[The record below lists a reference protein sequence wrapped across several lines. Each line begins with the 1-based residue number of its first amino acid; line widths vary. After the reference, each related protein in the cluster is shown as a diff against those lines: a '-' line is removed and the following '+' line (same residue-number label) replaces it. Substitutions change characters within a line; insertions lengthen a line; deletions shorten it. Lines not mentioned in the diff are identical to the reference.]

1 MSRVVPS
8 GARSKKV
15 QFILSGMNPICVSAQ
30 ARIEH
35 GLRTTEN
42 CNLIGNKWAV
52 DMLRKHI
59 VNGTTRHAYL
69 FAGPPGLGRR
79 TLALRFAQALN
90 CITPAAPGIPCGE
103 CRDCKQI
110 AAMHHADMTVIQAES
125 EGGTL
130 KVDQIREARRTLVL
144 KPYQASYRVALF
156 LRFQEA
162 NDNAA
167 NALLK
172 TLEEAPSYAV
182 LILTADNPEQLLPTI
197 VSRCEVLRLRPLR
210 VDDVTN
216 ELERRGIENGRAKLI
231 AHISGGRFGYALR
244 LLEDDALLGWRE
256 ERLNDLQTLLSASR
270 VEKFAYAEKLSKD
283 KESMRQAI
291 LVWLSYW
298 RDVMLRTVQAETPL
312 VNVDRNL
319 EIEDVAGKLDL
330 SAARQMVCTLEGAL
344 EKMERN
350 VNSRLLAEVLLL
362 DLPKV

>member
-1 MSRVVPS
+1 
-8 GARSKKV
+8 
-15 QFILSGMNPICVSAQ
+15 MNS
-30 ARIEH
+30 
-35 GLRTTEN
+35 N
-42 CNLIGNKWAV
+42 WNLIGHEWAV
-52 DMLRKHI
+52 DMLKKHVI
-59 VNGTTRHAYL
+59 NGTTRHAYL

-90 CITPAAPGIPCGE
+90 CPTPVDAGIPCGE

-110 AAMHHADMTVIQAES
+110 AAMQHSDLTIIQAES

-130 KVDQIREARRTLVL
+130 KVDQIRETRRSLTL
-144 KPYQASYRVALF
+144 KPYQANYRVALF

-197 VSRCEVLRLRPLR
+197 VSRCEVLRLRPLKIES
-210 VDDVTN
+210 VQSA
-216 ELERRGIENGRAKLI
+216 LENREVETSLAKLI

-244 LLEDDALLGWRE
+244 LVENEALLEKRE
-256 ERLNDLQTLLSASR
+256 ERLNDLQSLISASR
-270 VEKFAYAEKLSKD
+270 VEKFAYADKLARD
-283 KESMRQAI
+283 KESMRQAVLI
-291 LVWLSYW
+291 WLSYW
-298 RDVMLRTVQAETPL
+298 RDVMLRSAQAETPL
-312 VNVDRNL
+312 VNVDRNV
-319 EIEDVAGKLDL
+319 EIEDLAGRLDL
-330 SAARQMVCTLEGAL
+330 STARRAVSDFEDVL

>member
-1 MSRVVPS
+1 MTPS
-8 GARSKKV
+8 W
-15 QFILSGMNPICVSAQ
+15 
-30 ARIEH
+30 
-35 GLRTTEN
+35 
-42 CNLIGNKWAV
+42 NLIGNEWAIE
-52 DMLRKHI
+52 MLKKH
-59 VNGTTRHAYL
+59 VTRDTTRHAYL

-90 CITPAAPGIPCGE
+90 CPTPVEPGIPCGQ
-103 CRDCKQI
+103 CRDCRQI
-110 AAMHHADMTVIQAES
+110 AAMQHADLSVIQADT

-130 KVDQIREARRTLVL
+130 KVDQIREARRALVL
-144 KPYQASYRVALF
+144 KPYQAKYRVALF

-197 VSRCEVLRLRPLR
+197 VSRCEVIRLRPLR
-210 VDDVTN
+210 VEEVQS
-216 ELERRGIENGRAKLI
+216 ELETRGLETRDAKLM
-231 AHISGGRFGYALR
+231 AHLSGGRFGYALR
-244 LLEDDALLGWRE
+244 LLEDESILGRRE
-256 ERLNDLQTLLSASR
+256 ERLNDLQSLISATR
-270 VEKFAYAEKLSKD
+270 VEKFAYADKLSKD

-291 LVWLSYW
+291 MIWLSYW
-298 RDVMLRTVQAETPL
+298 RDVMLRTAHAETPL
-312 VNVDRNL
+312 VNVDRNV
-319 EIEDVAGKLDL
+319 EIEDLAQRLDL
-330 SAARQMVCTLEGAL
+330 SVARRVVSGLEDVL

>member
-1 MSRVVPS
+1 MTD
-8 GARSKKV
+8 
-15 QFILSGMNPICVSAQ
+15 NW
-30 ARIEH
+30 
-35 GLRTTEN
+35 
-42 CNLIGNKWAV
+42 NLIGHEWAV
-52 DMLRKHI
+52 DMLKKHV

-90 CITPAAPGIPCGE
+90 CQSPIETGIPCGK

-110 AAMHHADMTVIQAES
+110 DAMQHPDLAVVQADS

-130 KVDQIREARRTLVL
+130 KVDQIRDTRRSLTL
-144 KPYQASYRVALF
+144 KPYIANYRVALF
-156 LRFQEA
+156 LRFQQA

-197 VSRCEVLRLRPLR
+197 VSRCEVLRLRPLNIEA
-210 VDDVTN
+210 VQK
-216 ELERRGIENGRAKLI
+216 ELENRGLEIGQAKLI

-244 LLEDDALLGWRE
+244 LIENDSLLEKRDQ
-256 ERLNDLQTLLSASR
+256 RLNDLLTLIPASR
-270 VEKFAYAEKLSKD
+270 VEKFAYADKLAKD

-291 LVWLSYW
+291 LIWLSYW
-298 RDVMLRTVQAETPL
+298 RDVMLRTAQAESPL
-312 VNVDRNL
+312 VNVDHNM
-319 EIEDVAGKLDL
+319 EIEALADRMDL
-330 SAARQMVCTLEGAL
+330 SSARRVVSGLENTL
-344 EKMERN
+344 EKMEKN
-350 VNSRLLAEVLLL
+350 VNPRLLAEVLLL

>member
-1 MSRVVPS
+1 MTTSLITDHW
-8 GARSKKV
+8 
-15 QFILSGMNPICVSAQ
+15 QFV
-30 ARIEH
+30 
-35 GLRTTEN
+35 
-42 CNLIGNKWAV
+42 GNAWAV
-52 DMLRKHI
+52 EMLKKHV

-90 CITPAAPGIPCGE
+90 CPTPLEAGVPCGQ
-103 CRDCKQI
+103 CRDCRQI
-110 AAMHHADMTVIQAES
+110 AAVQHADLTVVQAEA

-130 KVDQIREARRTLVL
+130 KVDQIREARRALNL
-144 KPYQASYRVALF
+144 KPYQARYRVALF

-197 VSRCEVLRLRPLR
+197 VSRCEVIRLRPLKMEE
-210 VDDVTN
+210 VIQA
-216 ELERRGIENGRAKLI
+216 LESRGIENGQAKLI

-244 LLEDDALLGWRE
+244 LLENEALLERRE
-256 ERLNDLQTLLSASR
+256 ERLNDLQSLISATR
-270 VEKFAYAEKLSKD
+270 LEKFAYAEKLARD
-283 KESMRQAI
+283 REAMRQAI
-291 LVWLSYW
+291 LFWLSYW
-298 RDVMLRTVQAETPL
+298 RDVMLRAARAETPL

-319 EIEDVAGKLDL
+319 EIEDLAGRLDL
-330 SAARQMVCTLEGAL
+330 SVARGVVSGLEDVL

-362 DLPKV
+362 DLPHL